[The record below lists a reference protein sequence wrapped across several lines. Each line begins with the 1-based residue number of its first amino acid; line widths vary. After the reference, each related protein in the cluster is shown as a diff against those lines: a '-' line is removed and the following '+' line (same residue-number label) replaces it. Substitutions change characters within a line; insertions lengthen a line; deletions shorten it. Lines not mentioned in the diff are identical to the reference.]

1 MFSLSEELK
10 LMMSRLLLFSVLF
23 TMVSSFTQ
31 EVCDDNSQSEL
42 VARFKTVVFETVLET
57 EKETEK
63 KTIIDTIIS
72 GVSIYGIREG
82 KPDSLLYNLSET
94 SRVVLP
100 LDPHHTYSR
109 FVMKIDESSDTLT
122 LVHSTGFYLVTYDC
136 GYGAIHT
143 LDADSIDYG
152 GTLFYEI
159 TIEDAVI
166 DAATEN
172 DEEHLWL
179 YF

>member
-1 MFSLSEELK
+1 MK
-10 LMMSRLLLFSVLF
+10 SRLLLFSVLF
-23 TMVSSFTQ
+23 TMVSCLTQ

-42 VARFKTVVFETVLET
+42 VARFKTEVSETVS
-57 EKETEK
+57 
-63 KTIIDTIIS
+63 DTIIS

-82 KPDSLLYNLSET
+82 KPDSLLYDSSEA
-94 SRVVLP
+94 SRIVLP

-109 FVMKIDESSDTLT
+109 FVMKIDENSDTLT
-122 LVHSTGFYLVTYDC
+122 LVHSTGFYLVSYTC

-143 LDADSIDYG
+143 LDPDSIDHG
-152 GTLFYEI
+152 GNLFYKI

-166 DAATEN
+166 DAATEQ

-179 YF
+179 YY

>member
-1 MFSLSEELK
+1 MTI
-10 LMMSRLLLFSVLF
+10 RLLLFSVLF
-23 TMVSSFTQ
+23 AMVSCLTQ

-42 VARFKTVVFETVLET
+42 VARFKTEVSESVS
-57 EKETEK
+57 
-63 KTIIDTIIS
+63 DTIIS

-82 KPDSLLYNLSET
+82 KPDSLLYNASET
-94 SRVVLP
+94 SRVALP

-109 FVMKIDESSDTLT
+109 FVMKIDEISDTLT
-122 LVHSTGFYLVTYDC
+122 LVHSTGFYLVSYTC

-143 LDADSIDYG
+143 LNPDSIEHG
-152 GTLFYEI
+152 RKLFYDI
-159 TIEDAVI
+159 KIIDAVI
-166 DAATEN
+166 DAATQQ

>member
-1 MFSLSEELK
+1 MQ
-10 LMMSRLLLFSVLF
+10 SRLLLIPLLF
-23 TMVSSFTQ
+23 TMVSCLTT

-42 VARFKTVVFETVLET
+42 VARFKTEVSETVS
-57 EKETEK
+57 
-63 KTIIDTIIS
+63 DTIIS

-82 KPDSLLYNLSET
+82 RPDSLLYNTSET

-109 FVMKIDESSDTLT
+109 FVMKINEISDTLT
-122 LVHSTGFYLVTYDC
+122 LVHTTGFYLISYSC
-136 GYGAIHT
+136 GYGGVFI
-143 LDADSIDYG
+143 LDPDSIDHG
-152 GTLFYEI
+152 RKLFYDFKI
-159 TIEDAVI
+159 IDAVI
-166 DAATEN
+166 DAAAEQ

>member
-1 MFSLSEELK
+1 MTI
-10 LMMSRLLLFSVLF
+10 RLLLFSVLF
-23 TMVSSFTQ
+23 AMVSCLTQ

-42 VARFKTVVFETVLET
+42 VARFKTEVSESVS
-57 EKETEK
+57 
-63 KTIIDTIIS
+63 DTIIS

-82 KPDSLLYNLSET
+82 KPDSLLYNSSET
-94 SRVVLP
+94 SRVLLP

-109 FVMKIDESSDTLT
+109 FVMKIDEISDTLT
-122 LVHSTGFYLVTYDC
+122 LVHSSGFYLVSYTC

-143 LDADSIDYG
+143 LNPDSIEHG
-152 GTLFYEI
+152 RKLFYDI
-159 TIEDAVI
+159 KIINAVI
-166 DAATEN
+166 DAATQQ

>member
-1 MFSLSEELK
+1 MK
-10 LMMSRLLLFSVLF
+10 SRLLLFSVLI
-23 TMVSSFTQ
+23 TMVSCFTQ
-31 EVCDDNSQSEL
+31 EVCDDNSRSEL
-42 VARFKTVVFETVLET
+42 VARFKTVVTETVLEI
-57 EKETEK
+57 ET
-63 KTIIDTIIS
+63 TSTIDTIIS

-82 KPDSLLYNLSET
+82 KPDSLLYNQSET
-94 SRVVLP
+94 SRIVLP
-100 LDPHHTYSR
+100 LDPHHTYSS

-143 LDADSIDYG
+143 LDADSLDYG
-152 GTLFYEI
+152 GTLFYDI
-159 TIEDAVI
+159 TIKDAVI
-166 DAATEN
+166 DATMDN

>member
-1 MFSLSEELK
+1 MK
-10 LMMSRLLLFSVLF
+10 SRLLLISVLF
-23 TMVSSFTQ
+23 AMVSCLTQ

-42 VARFKTVVFETVLET
+42 VARFKTEVSEAVS
-57 EKETEK
+57 
-63 KTIIDTIIS
+63 DTIIS

-82 KPDSLLYNLSET
+82 KSDSLLYDSSEV
-94 SRVVLP
+94 SRIVLP

-122 LVHSTGFYLVTYDC
+122 LVHSTGFYLVSYNC

-143 LDADSIDYG
+143 LNPDSIG
-152 GTLFYEI
+152 HGHKLFYDTKI
-159 TIEDAVI
+159 IDAVI
-166 DAATEN
+166 DAATEQ

>member
-1 MFSLSEELK
+1 MK
-10 LMMSRLLLFSVLF
+10 SRLLLFSVLI
-23 TMVSSFTQ
+23 TMVSCFTQ

-42 VARFKTVVFETVLET
+42 VARFKTVVFETILEVEIEST
-57 EKETEK
+57 
-63 KTIIDTIIS
+63 IDTIIS

-94 SRVVLP
+94 SRIVLP
-100 LDPHHTYSR
+100 LDPHHTYSS

-152 GTLFYEI
+152 GTLFYDI
-159 TIEDAVI
+159 TIKDAVI
-166 DAATEN
+166 DAATDN